1 MDRKIAEVDG
11 NGDGSIKGLLHRI
24 TDDAKTLVH
33 DEMELVRDDISRSAK
48 TAAVEAAV
56 IVVGSLVAMV
66 GLGFL
71 CTAGV
76 VALEPV
82 IDSLALRLLLGA
94 AFFMVLGGAIA
105 GVFVK
110 RLRQDAMPDG
120 KLVKYEAQQTIKAVK
135 RGLQDEGSPHH
146 A

>member
-1 MDRKIAEVDG
+1 MDRKIAEIERTSDG
-11 NGDGSIKGLLHRI
+11 GISGLLHRI
-24 TDDAKTLVH
+24 SDDAKTLVH

-56 IVVGSLVAMV
+56 IVVGALVAMV

-82 IDSLALRLLLGA
+82 IPSLAARLLLGA
-94 AFFMVLGGAIA
+94 VFFIVLGGVLA

-110 RLRQDAMPDG
+110 RLRKDAVPDG

-135 RGLQDEGSPHH
+135 RGIQDEGSPHH